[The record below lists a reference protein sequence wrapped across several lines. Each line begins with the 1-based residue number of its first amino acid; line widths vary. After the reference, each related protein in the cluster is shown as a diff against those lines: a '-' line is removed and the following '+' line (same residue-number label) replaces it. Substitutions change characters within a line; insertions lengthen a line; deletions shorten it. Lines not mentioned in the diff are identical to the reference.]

1 MSATRRLNGTRRL
14 NVPRV
19 ARVGVGADGA
29 PALVDGHRIEA
40 RRESWLIE
48 DRWWTERP
56 LRRRYWELVS
66 DGGRDIVVFHD
77 LLDGRWY
84 RQR

>member
-1 MSATRRLNGTRRL
+1 VSGPRRLTLPRSAGVRL
-14 NVPRV
+14 AP
-19 ARVGVGADGA
+19 DGRPLA
-29 PALVDGHRIEA
+29 VDGQAVEHV
-40 RRESWLIE
+40 RESWLVE

-66 DGGRDIVVFHD
+66 ASGRNLIVFHD
-77 LLDGRWY
+77 LAGGRWY